1 MQLDVIA
8 TAMTATGA
16 PLIVSGILG
25 VGEIAIGAYQHQRT
39 NRVAGNLNMIAGGLG
54 LLATIG
60 ATTGQLEIALPAAI
74 LGGAAV
80 GINLVNQTR
89 QQHRQSA

>member
-1 MQLDVIA
+1 MS
-8 TAMTATGA
+8 ATGA
-16 PLIVSGILG
+16 PLIVSGVLG
-25 VGEIAIGAYQHQRT
+25 VGEIVVGAYQHQRT
-39 NRVAGNLNMIAGGLG
+39 NRVAGNLNMVAGGFG

-74 LGGAAV
+74 LGGVAV
-80 GINLVNQTR
+80 GVNLVNQTR